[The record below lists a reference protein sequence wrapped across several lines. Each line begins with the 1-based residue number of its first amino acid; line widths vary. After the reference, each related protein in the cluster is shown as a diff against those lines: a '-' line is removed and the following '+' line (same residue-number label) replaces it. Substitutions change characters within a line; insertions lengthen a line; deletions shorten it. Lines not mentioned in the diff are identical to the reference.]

1 MSETELQPD
10 PGEVLQ
16 EEGDDQAVTVPVCVE
31 YVSGPVRTQALPRKA
46 GATRTRS
53 VSNVVPW
60 RALAADHRRA
70 TATLVSGTAFLVAF
84 SETSAQDD
92 GTMSWWPANVPLTVG
107 CDTEVWVKVSGDAA
121 ADVSVISEW
130 WAAG

>member
-10 PGEVLQ
+10 ASEVLQ

-31 YVSGPVRTQALPRKA
+31 YVKGPVRTQQLPRKA
-46 GATRTRS
+46 GSTRTRS
-53 VSNVVPW
+53 VSHTTPW

-70 TATLVSGTAFLVAF
+70 SATLVSGAAFLVAF
-84 SETSAQDD
+84 SETAAQSD
-92 GTMSWWPANVPLTVG
+92 GTMSWWPANVPLSIG
-107 CDTEVWVKVSGDAA
+107 CDTDVWVKVAGDAD
-121 ADVSVISEW
+121 ADVSVLTER